1 MTASRPRCGAGFA
14 MRTPLLPQTEL
25 SAWSRSDDPRAH
37 LAALLELPEIREAIY
52 IASPSLAGAI
62 ESWRAA
68 PDTPASYRV
77 GHALAKYVARMT
89 ARPTPFGLFSG
100 VSTGTIARETSLEL
114 APRTHYERRSRL
126 DNDYLFALVTE
137 LSHQPEVR
145 ARLRYTPNTS
155 LYRRG
160 DTLRYVEA
168 HLAGTAR
175 RYRLV
180 SVDATPDLDRVL
192 ARCASGATLAELAAL
207 LVDDEITSAD
217 AEGFVADLVS
227 ASVIVPDLAVQITGP
242 EPLEA
247 LLARVPHPILDEVR
261 ARLAALDARGLG
273 GPTSTYREL
282 VAALAPLPGARDEGK
297 LFQVDLVKPATAT
310 LSARAAT
317 QLAQCATKLATLHP
331 AQDLFAGFKRA
342 FAERWDHRE
351 VPLAD
356 VLDEESG
363 IGFEP
368 YRGPGF
374 EGAPLLEGL
383 PFSAAPATPQVRWS
397 ASEVHLL
404 RRLAAS
410 AGQAELVLDDRDL
423 ATLAAPNAHE
433 LPDAFSILARIG
445 AGDELMFDVAT
456 GPSGAGI
463 LGRFCGAVPAL
474 DALVRD
480 HHALEEAAVPG
491 AIFAEIVHLD
501 EARVGNV
508 ICRPVLRGYELP
520 YLGASGAP
528 IDRQIRI
535 DDLRVSVRDDR
546 VVLTSARLGCEVIP
560 RLTTAHNYRQRT
572 LGVYRFLCTL
582 AAQRAGM
589 ARWSWGV
596 LDAAPFLPRVRLDGV
611 IVSRATWNLAAGELA
626 QITTAVRAARK
637 DPRLGDA
644 VLAAADELRVR
655 RELPRWIVVAFGDNE
670 LPIDLD
676 NPLLAAAFAD
686 EMCGKERVTL
696 TEMFPVP
703 DATAVRGAEG
713 GFAAEVVLLYTRPRA
728 AAPVVKPAIP
738 VRVRRTFAPGSEWVY
753 AKIYT
758 GEATADRV
766 LLDAVAPIVRAAG
779 APWFFLRYAD
789 PDPHLR
795 VRIRGDF
802 ATIVPALER
811 ALPDHRLVLDTYVRE
826 IERYGGDRGIELVE
840 EVFWRDSE
848 AVLALLEHADGDADV
863 RWKLAVRGVD
873 GLLASLG
880 LDADQRARVCVEGRD
895 LLAREFAAGATI
907 WAALGT
913 RFAEHRAELERDAV
927 IPALAR
933 RDVAL
938 EPVCRELRRRDLAGE
953 LAPSLADQAWSLAHM
968 HVNRMMHASQRAQ
981 EMAIYEL
988 VRRLHAGRRGRTQSR
1003 ASVENRS
1010 STAGST
1016 SSPSSP

>member
-1 MTASRPRCGAGFA
+1 

-25 SAWSRSDDPRAH
+25 SAWSRADDPRAY
-37 LAALLELPEIREAIY
+37 LAALLELPEVREAIY
-52 IASPSLAGAI
+52 IASPGLAGAI
-62 ESWRAA
+62 DSWRAA
-68 PDTPASYRV
+68 PETPASYRV

-114 APRTHYERRSRL
+114 APRTQYERRSRL

-137 LSHQPEVR
+137 LAQQPEVR
-145 ARLRYTPNTS
+145 AGLRYTPNTS

-160 DTLRYVEA
+160 EAVRYVEA

-180 SVDATPDLDRVL
+180 SIDATPDLDRVL
-192 ARCASGATLAELAAL
+192 ARCASGATLAELAEL
-207 LVDDEITSAD
+207 LVDDEITPAD
-217 AEGFVADLVS
+217 AEGFVAELVT

-242 EPLEA
+242 EPLDA
-247 LLARVPHPILDEVR
+247 LLARAPHPILVDVR
-261 ARLAALDARGLG
+261 ARLAALDAGGIG

-282 VAALAPLPGARDEGK
+282 VAALAPLPGARDEAK

-310 LSARAAT
+310 LSARVAT
-317 QLAQCATKLATLHP
+317 RLAQCATTLATMHP
-331 AQDLFAGFKRA
+331 AQDLFATFKRA
-342 FAERWDHRE
+342 FAERWDGQE

-356 VLDEESG
+356 VLDEEAG

-383 PFSAAPATPQVRWS
+383 AFSPAPATRQVRWS
-397 ASEVHLL
+397 TSEVYLL
-404 RRLAAS
+404 RRFAEA
-410 AGQAELVLDDRDL
+410 AGQTELVLDERDL
-423 ATLAAPNAHE
+423 AALAALTARE
-433 LPDAFSILARIG
+433 LPDAFSILARVG
-445 AGDELMFDVAT
+445 TNDELLFDVGT

-474 DALVRD
+474 DTLVRE

-501 EARVGNV
+501 EGRVGNV

-528 IDRQIRI
+528 VDRQLRI
-535 DDLRVSVRDDR
+535 DDLRVSVRGDR

-572 LGVYRFLCTL
+572 LGVYRFLATL

-596 LDAAPFLPRVRLDGV
+596 LEAAPFLPRVRIDGV
-611 IVSRATWNLAAGELA
+611 IVSRATWNFVAGELA
-626 QITTAVRAARK
+626 AITSAVRAARK
-637 DPRLGDA
+637 DPRGGEA
-644 VLAAADELRVR
+644 VLAAVGDLRAR
-655 RELPRWIVVAFGDNE
+655 RDLPRWLVVAAGDNE

-686 EMCGKERVTL
+686 ELCGKDRVTL
-696 TEMFPVP
+696 SEMFPVP
-703 DATAVRGAEG
+703 DATSVRGPEG
-713 GFAAEVVLLYTRPRA
+713 GFAAEVVLLYTRTRDEAPALAPA
-728 AAPVVKPAIP
+728 AP

-766 LLDAVAPIVRAAG
+766 LLDAVAPIVRASG

-811 ALPDHRLVLDTYVRE
+811 ALPGHRLVLDTYVRE

-840 EVFWRDSE
+840 QVFWHDSE
-848 AVLALLEHADGDADV
+848 AVLALLEHADGAPDL
-863 RWKLAVRGVD
+863 RWKLAVRSVD

-880 LDADQRARVCVEGRD
+880 LDADQRARVCLDGRD
-895 LLAREFAAGATI
+895 LLAREFNAAATV
-907 WAALGT
+907 WAALGA
-913 RFAEHRAELERDAV
+913 RFAQHRAELELDTV

-933 RDVAL
+933 RDAAL
-938 EPVCRELRRRDLAGE
+938 APICRELQHRDQAGE
-953 LAPSLADQAWSLAHM
+953 LAPSLADQTWSLTHM
-968 HVNRMMHASQRAQ
+968 HVNRLMHASQRAQ

-988 VRRLHAGRRGRTQSR
+988 VRRLHAARRGRRGAQSR

-1010 STAGST
+1010 AGS
-1016 SSPSSP
+1016 SSASRLPP